1 MERIRKTNRLDSKGQ
16 MRVIE
21 TILASFIV
29 VFALSFVSAF
39 AVSPTS
45 SKYEATDLEK
55 MAHNILHDLDQH
67 GLLARFVYT
76 QDWDSIKAALRV
88 TLPIDVYF
96 NLTVTNLSSEII
108 NNSTISYGD
117 LETFASSQDV
127 ASVTYGLVGY
137 PEIDKA
143 TGKYQ
148 TIYDPRILILQ
159 LARG

>member
-1 MERIRKTNRLDSKGQ
+1 MERIRRTKKFGSKGQ

-39 AVSPTS
+39 AASPTS

-96 NLTVTNLSSEII
+96 NLTVTDLSYKTI
-108 NNSTISYGD
+108 NNSTILYGD
-117 LETFASSQDV
+117 PATFSSSQDI

-137 PEIDKA
+137 PEIDEA

-148 TIYDPRILILQ
+148 TIYNPRILILQ